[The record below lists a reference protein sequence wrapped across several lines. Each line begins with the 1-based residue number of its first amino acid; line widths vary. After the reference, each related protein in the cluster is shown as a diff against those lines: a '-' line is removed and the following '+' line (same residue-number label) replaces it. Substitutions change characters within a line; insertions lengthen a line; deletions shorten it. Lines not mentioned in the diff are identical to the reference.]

1 VNHDLDALCLEAKLT
16 TFPDLIVKKEIGF
29 SQSGARVF
37 NEEGRWEMRILL
49 ASDTDV
55 LLC

>member
-1 VNHDLDALCLEAKLT
+1 VNHDLEAFCLDAKLT
-16 TFPDLIVKKEIGF
+16 TFPDLMVKKEIGL

-49 ASDTDV
+49 ASDTDS

>member
-1 VNHDLDALCLEAKLT
+1 VNHDLEAFCLDAKLT
-16 TFPDLIVKKEIGF
+16 TCPDLMVKKEIGL

-49 ASDTDV
+49 ASDTDS

>member
-29 SQSGARVF
+29 SQSSARVF

>member
-1 VNHDLDALCLEAKLT
+1 VNHALKAFCLEAKLT
-16 TFPDLIVKKEIGF
+16 TFPDLIVKKEIGL